1 MQQQAHMIAQRL
13 LNLYRQAHVINGGW
27 AAVNQVLLNE
37 SSDAQVIAEL
47 ENLPTGKNL
56 VQHINNLRSGV
67 TPMNSI
73 DDDLLPYGGMMAESE
88 TVPDMVPTELQELIS
103 AIDSFDPS
111 QEGVN
116 RFMDTPLIKKF
127 GDDWVLMSKNA
138 LSNDPE
144 TLRKFD
150 DIVRISRAYQLW
162 ASANEILAKPITERI
177 RANLQVDM
185 PEYETYLPMFGNDG
199 KELLRR
205 LHGLTSSMPSHKK
218 N

>member
-1 MQQQAHMIAQRL
+1 MKAKSSVTAQKL
-13 LNLYRQAHVINGGW
+13 LNLYRQAHVIVGGW
-27 AAVNQVLLNE
+27 AAVNRVFVDEANDDVLH
-37 SSDAQVIAEL
+37 EL
-47 ENLPTGKNL
+47 QGLPTGKML
-56 VQHINNLRSGV
+56 IAHIKNLRDG
-67 TPMNSI
+67 TTTMDSI
-73 DDDLLPYGGMMAESE
+73 SHDLLPYGGMMAESE

-127 GDDWVLMSKNA
+127 GDDWVLMSNNA

-205 LHGLTSSMPSHKK
+205 LHGLTSSMTSHKK